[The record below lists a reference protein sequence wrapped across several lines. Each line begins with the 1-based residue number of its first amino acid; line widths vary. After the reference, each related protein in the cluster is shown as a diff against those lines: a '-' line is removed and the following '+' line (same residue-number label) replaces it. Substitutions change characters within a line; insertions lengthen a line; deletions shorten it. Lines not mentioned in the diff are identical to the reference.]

1 MPKKTIFNG
10 YKIDK
15 KVVKTSKQPQA
26 LVVQNNSR
34 DFIHKLISGIQC
46 STEVQNILIDIITS
60 VPTDCTQV
68 NTCVNTQL
76 GLPNAGSLT
85 NFSPAVISAM
95 VDYFNQTG
103 VQAPTAA
110 EVCAYL
116 SSLAQNTTIDATT
129 KLVLGSCEYGTVGDL
144 ATYLSSVNDIALYEI
159 STDNGI
165 LYTFMDGS
173 TKSLKTGHAET
184 ITPTVN
190 TPYTITHNL
199 NSTRIHVEARDV
211 GTNKMVDV
219 EFSNRTLNTVDVTST
234 TIDDLEIIIKI

>member
-1 MPKKTIFNG
+1 MPKSIFKGFEVNPKKKAPIVDQW
-10 YKIDK
+10 KIVFNKITDREFNAK
-15 KVVKTSKQPQA
+15 
-26 LVVQNNSR
+26 LVNAIRCSSDVSQLLLNIINANN
-34 DFIHKLISGIQC
+34 
-46 STEVQNILIDIITS
+46 
-60 VPTDCTQV
+60 TDCVEV

-76 GLPNAGSLT
+76 WLSNAWSLT
-85 NFSPAVISAM
+85 NFSTAVISAM

-116 SSLAQNTTIDATT
+116 SSLAQNTTIDGTT
-129 KLVLGSCEYGTVGDL
+129 KLVLGSCKYGTVGDL

-159 STDNGI
+159 STDNWI

-173 TKSLKTGHAET
+173 TKSLKTGHTEI
-184 ITPTVN
+184 ITPTAN

-199 NSTRIHVEARDV
+199 NSTRIHIEARDV
-211 GTNKMVDV
+211 VTNKMVDV

-234 TIDDLEIIIKI
+234 TIDDLEIIIKL